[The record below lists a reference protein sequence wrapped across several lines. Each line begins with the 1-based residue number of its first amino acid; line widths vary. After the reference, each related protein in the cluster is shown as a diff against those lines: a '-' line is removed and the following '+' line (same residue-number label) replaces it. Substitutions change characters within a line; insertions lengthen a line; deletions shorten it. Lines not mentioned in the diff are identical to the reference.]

1 MLFYGNYEN
10 EKRYICAYDEEKHG
24 SPRVVSDDL
33 TFIYHNSVSVNRV
46 YKTEQEAMTEKQVE
60 KFYNAC
66 PSGYGVEETRV
77 FDLLSLQY
85 ITVSMRYIKL
95 F

>member
-1 MLFYGNYEN
+1 MKKAN
-10 EKRYICAYDEEKHG
+10 E
-24 SPRVVSDDL
+24 
-33 TFIYHNSVSVNRV
+33 T
-46 YKTEQEAMTEKQVE
+46 TEKQAE
-60 KFYNAC
+60 EFYNGC

>member
-1 MLFYGNYEN
+1 MEG
-10 EKRYICAYDEEKHG
+10 
-24 SPRVVSDDL
+24 
-33 TFIYHNSVSVNRV
+33 VN
-46 YKTEQEAMTEKQVE
+46 AMSKKQVKE
-60 KFYNAC
+60 FYNAC

-85 ITVSMRYIKL
+85 VIVSMKYIKL

>member
-1 MLFYGNYEN
+1 MEG
-10 EKRYICAYDEEKHG
+10 
-24 SPRVVSDDL
+24 
-33 TFIYHNSVSVNRV
+33 VN
-46 YKTEQEAMTEKQVE
+46 AMSKKQVK